1 MQAAA
6 RLTLRDR
13 RIALDCFEHR
23 VLTSEQLGRL
33 HFDKQ
38 RRARRR
44 LSILHQQRV
53 LDRFRP
59 PWQQGKGSTQYHW
72 VLDEVGAHLVAD
84 ELGITRADL
93 HWRHADKLAI
103 AGSAKLAH
111 QVAAN
116 ELITRLATEAR
127 DAGGRL
133 REWYGE
139 RTTRRLLVGTVIP
152 DTYAVLQL
160 PNQPPLHLL
169 VELDR
174 GTEDHKRLREKA
186 TGYRHALPRSPL
198 ANLDPVVLLVLPN
211 RTRATALRDAGIADG
226 DPLTPL
232 VWTPAATEP
241 VLPAV
246 LSAATTRVTEPGVA
260 HRTSSFSRRDSYLE
274 LADPR
279 GSSAGLRS
287 TGHTRPQ
294 EHEYD

>member
-1 MQAAA
+1 
-6 RLTLRDR
+6 
-13 RIALDCFEHR
+13 
-23 VLTSEQLGRL
+23 
-33 HFDKQ
+33 DKQ

-44 LSILHQQRV
+44 LVVLYQQRV

-84 ELGITRADL
+84 ELGIDRADL
-93 HWRHADKLAI
+93 HWRHADALAI

-116 ELITRLATEAR
+116 ELITRLASEAR
-127 DAGGRL
+127 TAGGRL

-139 RTTRRLLVGTVIP
+139 RTTRRLLGGQVIP
-152 DTYAVLQL
+152 DTYAVMQL
-160 PNQPPLHLL
+160 PGRPLLHLL

-186 TGYRHALPRSPL
+186 TGYHRALPRSPL
-198 ANLDPVVLLVLPN
+198 ANLNPTVLLVLPN

-226 DPLTPL
+226 DPLTPI
-232 VWTPAATEP
+232 VWTPASTDPA
-241 VLPAV
+241 LPAV
-246 LSAATTRVTEPGVA
+246 LTAATTRVTEPSA
-260 HRTSSFSRRDSYLE
+260 ASRASSFTRQDSDPE
-274 LADPR
+274 LADHQ
-279 GSSAGLRS
+279 GSSAGPTS
-287 TGHTRPQ
+287 TEHTYPQ